1 MKTRL
6 EKATGATV
14 LVLPDRVVRDRA
26 SELTR
31 DIRTLVGQGSR
42 RIVIDMA
49 QCELLD
55 SAALGALIH
64 ARRENSSAD
73 VDMTIRNARGY
84 VLGLLENTRM
94 NALFRMENGGTA

>member
-6 EKATGATV
+6 EKATGSTV
-14 LVLPDRVVRDRA
+14 IVLPERVVRDHA

-31 DIRTLVGQGSR
+31 DIRSLVGQGMR

-64 ARRENSSAD
+64 ARRENPSGE
-73 VDMTIRNARGY
+73 VDMAIRNARGY

-94 NALFRMENGGTA
+94 NALFRMENEGVS